1 MKAEKVFKFLV
12 LKIEMKKFRFYAL
25 KLSAFMIFIFLLQMV
40 FSDFTQL
47 FLLNQ
52 NSFSEFWRFFTAIF
66 LHGGFP
72 HLLYNLFALAF
83 FGSILE
89 KYIGRRKFFLVF
101 FVTGILANLIS
112 VNFYNSSLGASGA
125 IFGIIGALVFIRP
138 MLVVWAF
145 GLPMPM
151 FLAGA
156 LWAIGDVIGIF
167 VPSNIANIA
176 HLSGM
181 FFGLVFGLIYRE
193 RITKKKEKKLVI
205 NESSM
210 RKWEEVNLE

>member
-1 MKAEKVFKFLV
+1 MKFK
-12 LKIEMKKFRFYAL
+12 FYAL
-25 KLSAFMIFIFLLQMV
+25 KLSAIMIFLFLLQFV
-40 FSDFTQL
+40 FSDFTSL

-52 NSFSEFWRFFTAIF
+52 NSFGELWRFVTAIF
-66 LHGGFP
+66 LHGGVP
-72 HLLYNLFALAF
+72 HLLYNLFALAL

-89 KYIGRRKFFLVF
+89 KYIGSKKFLLVF

-112 VNFYNSSLGASGA
+112 INYYDASLGASGA
-125 IFGIIGALVFIRP
+125 IFGIIGALVLIRP

-156 LWAIGDVIGIF
+156 LWAVGDVIGIF
-167 VPSNIANIA
+167 VPSNVANVA

-193 RITKKKEKKLVI
+193 RVSTKNEKRLI
-205 NESSM
+205 IDESSM

>member
-1 MKAEKVFKFLV
+1 MKFK
-12 LKIEMKKFRFYAL
+12 FYAL
-25 KLSAFMIFIFLLQMV
+25 KLSAIMIFIFLLQFV
-40 FSDFTQL
+40 FSDFTSL

-52 NSFSEFWRFFTAIF
+52 DSFSELWRFVTAIF

-72 HLLYNLFALAF
+72 HLLYNLFALAL

-89 KYIGRRKFFLVF
+89 KYIGSKKFLLVF

-112 VNFYNSSLGASGA
+112 INYYDASLGASGA
-125 IFGIIGALVFIRP
+125 IFGIIGALVLIRP

-156 LWAIGDVIGIF
+156 LWAVGDVIGIF
-167 VPSNIANIA
+167 VPSNVANVA

-193 RITKKKEKKLVI
+193 RVSTKNEKRLI
-205 NESSM
+205 IDESSM

>member
-1 MKAEKVFKFLV
+1 MKFK
-12 LKIEMKKFRFYAL
+12 FYAL
-25 KLSAFMIFIFLLQMV
+25 KLSAIMFFIFLLQFV
-40 FSDFTQL
+40 FSDFTSL

-52 NSFSEFWRFFTAIF
+52 NSFSELWRFVTAIF

-72 HLLYNLFALAF
+72 HLLYNLFALAL

-89 KYIGRRKFFLVF
+89 KYIGSKKFLFVF
-101 FVTGILANLIS
+101 FVTGIFANLIS
-112 VNFYNSSLGASGA
+112 INYYDSSLGASGA
-125 IFGIIGALVFIRP
+125 IFGIIGALVLIRP

-156 LWAIGDVIGIF
+156 LWAVGDVIGIF
-167 VPSNIANIA
+167 VPSNVANVA

-193 RITKKKEKKLVI
+193 RVSTKNEKRLI
-205 NESSM
+205 IDESSM

>member
-1 MKAEKVFKFLV
+1 MKFK
-12 LKIEMKKFRFYAL
+12 FYAL
-25 KLSAFMIFIFLLQMV
+25 KLSAIMIFIFLLQFV
-40 FSDFTQL
+40 FSDFTSL

-52 NSFSEFWRFFTAIF
+52 NSFSELWRFVTAIF

-72 HLLYNLFALAF
+72 HLLYNLFALAL

-89 KYIGRRKFFLVF
+89 KYIGSKKFLFVF
-101 FVTGILANLIS
+101 FVTGIFANLIS
-112 VNFYNSSLGASGA
+112 INYYDSSLGASGA
-125 IFGIIGALVFIRP
+125 IFGIIGALVLIRP

-156 LWAIGDVIGIF
+156 LWAVGDVIGIF
-167 VPSNIANIA
+167 VPSNVANVA

-193 RITKKKEKKLVI
+193 RVSTKNEKRLI
-205 NESSM
+205 IDESSM

>member
-1 MKAEKVFKFLV
+1 MKFK
-12 LKIEMKKFRFYAL
+12 FYAL
-25 KLSAFMIFIFLLQMV
+25 KLSAIMIFIFLLQFV
-40 FSDFTQL
+40 FSDFTNL

-52 NSFSEFWRFFTAIF
+52 DSFSELWRFVTAIF

-72 HLLYNLFALAF
+72 HLLYNLFALAL

-89 KYIGRRKFFLVF
+89 KYIGSKKFLFVF
-101 FVTGILANLIS
+101 FVTGIFANLIS
-112 VNFYNSSLGASGA
+112 INYYDASLGASGA
-125 IFGIIGALVFIRP
+125 IFGIIGALVLIRP

-156 LWAIGDVIGIF
+156 LWAVGDVIGIF
-167 VPSNIANIA
+167 VPSNIANVA

-193 RITKKKEKKLVI
+193 RVSTKNEKRLI
-205 NESSM
+205 IDESSM

>member
-1 MKAEKVFKFLV
+1 MKFK
-12 LKIEMKKFRFYAL
+12 FYAL
-25 KLSAFMIFIFLLQMV
+25 KLSAIMIFLFLLQFV
-40 FSDFTQL
+40 FSDFTSL

-52 NSFSEFWRFFTAIF
+52 DSFSELWRFVTAIF

-72 HLLYNLFALAF
+72 HLLYNLFALAL

-89 KYIGRRKFFLVF
+89 KYIGSKKFLFVF
-101 FVTGILANLIS
+101 FVTGIFANLIS
-112 VNFYNSSLGASGA
+112 INYYDASLGASGA
-125 IFGIIGALVFIRP
+125 IFGIIGALVLIRP

-156 LWAIGDVIGIF
+156 LWAVGDVIGIF
-167 VPSNIANIA
+167 VPSNVANVA

-193 RITKKKEKKLVI
+193 RVSTKNEKRLI
-205 NESSM
+205 IDESSM

>member
-1 MKAEKVFKFLV
+1 
-12 LKIEMKKFRFYAL
+12 
-25 KLSAFMIFIFLLQMV
+25 MIFIFLLQFV
-40 FSDFTQL
+40 FSDFTQF

-52 NSFSEFWRFFTAIF
+52 NSFNEFWRFTTSIF

-72 HLLYNLFALAF
+72 HLLYNLFALVL
-83 FGSILE
+83 FGSVLE
-89 KYIGRRKFFLVF
+89 KYIGSKKFLLVF

-112 VNFYNSSLGASGA
+112 VNFYESSLGASGA
-125 IFGIIGALVFIRP
+125 IFGIIGALVLIRP
-138 MLVVWAF
+138 LLVVWAF

-151 FLAGA
+151 FLAGT
-156 LWAIGDVIGIF
+156 LWAFGDVIGIF
-167 VPSNIANIA
+167 VPSNVANIA

-181 FFGLVFGLIYRE
+181 FFGLVFGLIYKE
-193 RITKKKEKKLVI
+193 RIPKKKEKKLII

>member
-1 MKAEKVFKFLV
+1 M
-12 LKIEMKKFRFYAL
+12 AL
-25 KLSAFMIFIFLLQMV
+25 
-40 FSDFTQL
+40 
-47 FLLNQ
+47 
-52 NSFSEFWRFFTAIF
+52 
-66 LHGGFP
+66 
-72 HLLYNLFALAF
+72 

-89 KYIGRRKFFLVF
+89 KYIGSKKFLLVF

-112 VNFYNSSLGASGA
+112 INYYDASLGASGA
-125 IFGIIGALVFIRP
+125 IFGIIGALVLIRP

-156 LWAIGDVIGIF
+156 LWAVGDVIGIF
-167 VPSNIANIA
+167 VPSNIANVA

-193 RITKKKEKKLVI
+193 RVSTKNEKRLI
-205 NESSM
+205 IDESSM

>member
-1 MKAEKVFKFLV
+1 MKFK
-12 LKIEMKKFRFYAL
+12 FYAL
-25 KLSAFMIFIFLLQMV
+25 KLSAIMIFIFILQFV
-40 FSDFTQL
+40 FSDFTSL

-52 NSFSEFWRFFTAIF
+52 DSFSELWRFVTAIF

-72 HLLYNLFALAF
+72 HLLYNLFALAL

-89 KYIGRRKFFLVF
+89 KYIGSKKFLFVF
-101 FVTGILANLIS
+101 FVTGIFANLIS
-112 VNFYNSSLGASGA
+112 INYYGASLGASGA
-125 IFGIIGALVFIRP
+125 IFGIIGALVLIRP

-156 LWAIGDVIGIF
+156 LWAVGDVIGIF
-167 VPSNIANIA
+167 VPSNIANVA

-193 RITKKKEKKLVI
+193 RVSTKNEKRLI
-205 NESSM
+205 IDESSM